1 MKRATIAMLAAAI
14 TSTATAQQAVYLC
27 NINGTKAYM
36 DKPCPDG
43 KSEKLNLP
51 PLPPPS
57 NIKKSVELDGLEWSV
72 LSVRRFYEMGDKQ
85 GAHEKPKKNHYV
97 VVEMTI
103 KNKSELPIYY
113 KRNTLNLV
121 CDGEQYNTE
130 GAYLFK
136 YQMGYE
142 RPSIHTIQP
151 GAMIKTYEAFDVN
164 SSNKCKF
171 VIHHFTTGE
180 QVAIDITP

>member
-14 TSTATAQQAVYLC
+14 TSAATAQQAVYLC

-36 DKPCPDG
+36 DKPCPEG
-43 KSEKLNLP
+43 KEEKLNLP

-57 NIKKSVELDGLEWSV
+57 NKKMSVEFDGFEWNI
-72 LSVRRFYEMGDKQ
+72 LSVRRFYEKGEK
-85 GAHEKPKKNHYV
+85 GILREKPTKNHYV

-103 KNKSELPIYY
+103 KNKNELPVDYE
-113 KRNTLNLV
+113 RNRFNLV
-121 CDGEQYNTE
+121 CDGEQYNTD

-142 RPSIHTIQP
+142 IPRVDIIQP
-151 GAMIKTYEAFDVN
+151 GAMIKTYKAFDV
-164 SSNKCKF
+164 SSSTKCKF
-171 VIHHFTTGE
+171 VMRNVITGE